1 MSEMGCRLNRS
12 KATFRVCRRYFR
24 LTLGLGHRLMQ
35 LTDGLTYLPS
45 EIRQKSREQ
54 T

>member
-24 LTLGLGHRLMQ
+24 LTL
-35 LTDGLTYLPS
+35 DS
-45 EIRQKSREQ
+45 DIA
-54 T
+54 